1 MRLLTHNTLRCNAK
15 DVAKGYPLKLEVVDM
30 NVQESE
36 FSADFMKSMLPSL
49 DWDGVLIAAA
59 AIGFDSI
66 PATLTSDLLDNEEFL
81 RGCHN
86 LLMVSL
92 DDIVISLRSAFL
104 ALLQNSNILS
114 FLHHS

>member
-15 DVAKGYPLKLEVVDM
+15 DVAKGYPLKLEVAEM

-36 FSADFMKSMLPSL
+36 FNAEFMKSMLPSL
-49 DWDGVLIAAA
+49 DWAGVLIAAT

-66 PATLTSDLLDNEEFL
+66 PATLSEDLLDNEEFL

-86 LLMVSL
+86 LLMVR
-92 DDIVISLRSAFL
+92 IVSAVWKIPF
-104 ALLQNSNILS
+104 AKI
-114 FLHHS
+114 